1 MKKFLKVLIL
11 VFFLLVIYSYTL
23 VITNI
28 PEEIILFQGES
39 LNMINILGINFK
51 SEKDTIETSSS
62 SNKKISESPGKTS
75 IEVSLLDKIFLKE
88 IEVDVIPKTRVIP
101 VGDIAGLKLYT
112 SGVLVVRNVRN
123 RRRR

>member
-28 PEEIILFQGES
+28 PEEIILFQGEN

-51 SEKDTIETSSS
+51 SAKDTIETSSS
-62 SNKKISESPGKTS
+62 SNGKISESPGKTS
-75 IEVSLLDKIFLKE
+75 IEVSLFDKIFLKE
-88 IEVDVIPKTRVIP
+88 IEVDVIPKTTVIP